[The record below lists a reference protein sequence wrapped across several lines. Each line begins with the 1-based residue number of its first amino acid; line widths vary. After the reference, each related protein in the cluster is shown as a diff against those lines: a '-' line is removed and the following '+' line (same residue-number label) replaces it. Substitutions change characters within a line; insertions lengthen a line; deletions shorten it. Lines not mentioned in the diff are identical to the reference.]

1 MSAKK
6 KGDGTDRPDENE
18 TPGGPDRVLLFADRL
33 RAQQPAPKAEEA
45 QELEEW
51 LLMRVARGVF
61 GLPIDQVQEVLR
73 VDRVTRVPHAPHP
86 VRGVTNLR
94 GHVLPVVDLRVRL
107 GLEAIDIGVDHRI
120 VVVLS
125 KGRLIGLL
133 VDAVDEV
140 GTIDRLKIEEPPADV
155 MTERSYHIIGVVQR
169 HDQLVILLDADSVL
183 QVRDVDDRAIEP

>member
-6 KGDGTDRPDENE
+6 GDGKDRTGGTEAPD
-18 TPGGPDRVLLFADRL
+18 GPDRVLLFADRL
-33 RAQQPAPKAEEA
+33 REQQAPAEPEQV
-45 QELEEW
+45 QELEDW
-51 LLMRVARGVF
+51 LLCRVARGLF
-61 GLPIDQVQEVLR
+61 ALPIDQVQEVLR
-73 VDRVTRVPHAPHP
+73 VERITRVPHAPHP

-107 GLEAIDIGVDHRI
+107 GLEAVAIDSDHRI
-120 VVVLS
+120 VVVRS

-133 VDAVDEV
+133 VDAVREV

-169 HDQLVILLDADSVL
+169 GDDLLILLDVDSVL
-183 QVRDVDDRAIEP
+183 QVRDVDDRAAEP